1 MTKKYSH
8 LNLNE
13 REQLSALRQQGLPFR
28 EIGKILNRDHTSLS
42 REYQKN
48 SKYYRQYQPCKA
60 QAKAESVALKQRTKA
75 PLKSHEIYLF
85 VRKGLR
91 KKWSPETI
99 AGRLP
104 IDLPDNHIDD
114 DTIYE
119 YIYNSK
125 KTRGEHLFQYL
136 TLHRRKR
143 MRKNGRKVKN
153 QKFVNVLKI
162 DQRPISINSRKT
174 IGHWETDNMEG
185 QKSDSVSVS
194 TTVERKTRF
203 TVLSKLNG
211 HGSVVK
217 TKAIIDRLSQLP
229 TPLVKTIT
237 TDRGPENHGYQEIMD
252 TLSTKVYFCN
262 PYHSWEKGTVE
273 NTNGR
278 IRRFLPKGKT
288 LENLTESYLKRVE
301 NQMNNTPRK
310 CLKFR
315 TPNEMLQLQI
325 NKLGALQVRM

>member
-1 MTKKYSH
+1 MKNEYHH
-8 LNLNE
+8 LNLGE
-13 REQLSALRQQGLPFR
+13 REQLSTLRQQGLTFR
-28 EIGKILNRDHTSLS
+28 KIGEVLGRDHTSLS
-42 REYQKN
+42 REYRKN

-60 QAKAESVALKQRTKA
+60 QTKAEKIAVKQRTKA
-75 PLKSHEIYLF
+75 PLKSKEIYLF
-85 VRKGLR
+85 VRRSLR

-99 AGRLP
+99 AGRLSL
-104 IDLPDNHIDD
+104 DLPGCHIDD

-125 KTRGEHLFQYL
+125 KTRGEYLFRYL

-162 DQRPISINSRKT
+162 DQRPASINNRKAV
-174 IGHWETDNMEG
+174 GHWETDNMEG
-185 QKSDSVSVS
+185 KKSDSISVS

-203 TVLSKLNG
+203 TILSKLNG
-211 HGSVVK
+211 YGSAVK
-217 TKAIIDRLSQLP
+217 TEAVIGRLSQLP
-229 TPLVKTIT
+229 KPLVKTLT
-237 TDRGPENHGYQEIMD
+237 TDRGPENHGYQQITN
-252 TLSTKVYFCN
+252 TLQIPVYFCN

-288 LENLTESYLKRVE
+288 LENLTDSYLKRIE

-325 NKLGALQVRM
+325 NKLGALQGRM

>member
-1 MTKKYSH
+1 MIKKYQH

-13 REQLSALRQQGLPFR
+13 REKLSSLRQQGLTFR
-28 EIGKILNRDHTSLS
+28 EIGKILFRDHTSLS
-42 REYQKN
+42 REYLKN
-48 SKYYRQYQPCKA
+48 CKYYRQYQPCKA
-60 QAKAESVALKQRTKA
+60 QTKAEKVAVKQRTKA

-104 IDLPDNHIDD
+104 IDLPGNHIDD

-119 YIYNSK
+119 YIYNSR
-125 KTRGEHLFQYL
+125 KTRGEYLWKHLV
-136 TLHRRKR
+136 LHRKR
-143 MRKNGRKVKN
+143 RMKKKGRKVKN
-153 QKFVNVLKI
+153 DKYINVLKI
-162 DQRPISINSRKT
+162 DQRPASINKRKT
-174 IGHWETDNMEG
+174 VGHWETDNIEG
-185 QKSDSVSVS
+185 KKSDSISVS

-203 TVLSKLNG
+203 TILSKLNG
-211 HGSVVK
+211 HGASVK
-217 TKAIIDRLSQLP
+217 TKAVINRLAQLP
-229 TPLVKTIT
+229 KPLVKTLT
-237 TDRGPENHGYQEIMD
+237 TDRGSENHGYWQI
-252 TLSTKVYFCN
+252 TNSLQIPVYFCN
-262 PYHSWEKGTVE
+262 PYHSWEKGSVE

-288 LENLTESYLKRVE
+288 LNNLTDSYLKRIE
-301 NQMNNTPRK
+301 NQLNNTPRK